1 MSTTMVSENS
11 QNIEVN
17 LVLVP
22 IDEVQT
28 VRWNAKKAAVLKEK
42 KENSGLSF
50 KKIEI
55 LTEQLG
61 NRCSDAFII
70 RLVNDDFDG
79 VSVKQLEAL
88 CKAIGAEMKDFIPQ
102 IELKISQVSI
112 DDTNNS

>member
-1 MSTTMVSENS
+1 MSTTMVSGNH

-22 IDEVQT
+22 IEEVQT
-28 VRWNAKKAAVLKEK
+28 VRWDAKKAALLKDK

-50 KKIEI
+50 KKIEN

-70 RLVNDDFDG
+70 RLINDDFDG
-79 VSVKQLEAL
+79 VSVKQLETL
-88 CKAIGAEMKDFIPQ
+88 CKAIGAQMKDFIPQ
-102 IELKISQVSI
+102 IELKIPQSSLSI
-112 DDTNNS
+112 TNNS

>member
-1 MSTTMVSENS
+1 MSTTMVSENH

-22 IDEVQT
+22 IEEVQT
-28 VRWNAKKAAVLKEK
+28 VRWDAKKAALLKDK

-70 RLVNDDFDG
+70 RLINDDFDG
-79 VSVKQLEAL
+79 VSVKQLETL
-88 CKAIGAEMKDFIPQ
+88 CKAIGAQMKDFIPQ
-102 IELKISQVSI
+102 IELKIPRSSL
-112 DDTNNS
+112 DFTNNS